1 MDKKLDAFLRNRWRR
16 QVIGRSCET
25 AREVSEVIPPGA
37 SVLDVGCGHGF
48 IAYHMSQFRDAE
60 VIGLDLAHKVDAA
73 DKVSPVR
80 RGFVSACRSV
90 GRQRSALLRPPPRA
104 EDISV
109 IMNEVARVVR
119 ENGTVVVYED
129 IPETWWDNIPLWI
142 HNRKWESRTGP
153 CTFRTK
159 PEWREVFASFGF
171 EIIEEKKVSRWNFL
185 LQPVRHVQYVLKFR
199 SGPPMGH

>member
-16 QVIGRSCET
+16 QVIGRSYET
-25 AREVSEVIPPGA
+25 AREVSEVIPSNA
-37 SVLDVGCGHGF
+37 SILDVGCGHGF
-48 IAYHMSQFRDAE
+48 IAYHMSQFRDAD
-60 VIGLDLAHKVDAA
+60 VIGLDLAHKVDAPIKYVPYDGDAFPLA
-73 DKVSPVR
+73 D
-80 RGFVSACRSV
+80 ASV
-90 GRQRSALLRPPPRA
+90 DSVLLCYVLHHA
-104 EDISV
+104 QDISV

-159 PEWREVFASFGF
+159 SEWRDVFVSYGF
-171 EIIEEKKVSRWNFL
+171 EVIRENKVSRWNFL
-185 LQPVRHVQYVLKFR
+185 LQPVRHVQYVLRHK
-199 SGPPMGH
+199 PQPATGH